1 VTEPQTEEQVRQD
14 PATPPTRPA
23 GGPAT
28 GSTAT
33 AVAPASPPKLPMLV
47 MSVVARY
54 NLLVLLLASIAVYGL
69 WDKTSA
75 IFLTTPNFRN
85 IVGNESVLAVLTLGL
100 LLPLIAGQF
109 DLSVG
114 NVAGLASII
123 SAASYASWGFPLW
136 AGVLVGIAVGGFVG
150 MVNGLIITRLR
161 VDPFITT
168 LGTASIVIGV
178 VEWYT
183 NGLSIVQGV
192 PASLI
197 SFGSGNWLGVP
208 STLYALVLVALVV
221 YYVLDHTPYGRS
233 LNAIGVNRDAA
244 RLVGIKVNRAILIS
258 FIVSGVG
265 AGIAGVLLLARSGA
279 GNPQVGSSFTL
290 LAIASAFLG
299 ATSFRPGRV
308 NVPGTLVAIF
318 FLAVNITGLTF
329 AGVPNYIN
337 DLFTGAAL
345 VLAVAFAT
353 VLSRRR
359 RVRATAGE
367 PTSDPT
373 TA

>member
-1 VTEPQTEEQVRQD
+1 
-14 PATPPTRPA
+14 
-23 GGPAT
+23 
-28 GSTAT
+28 
-33 AVAPASPPKLPMLV
+33 MLV

-75 IFLTTPNFRN
+75 IFLTAPNFRN

-123 SAASYASWGFPLW
+123 SAASYANWGFPLW

-359 RVRATAGE
+359 RVRTTAGE

>member
-1 VTEPQTEEQVRQD
+1 MTELQTKPQVRLD
-14 PATPPTRPA
+14 PVAPPAPPLGDPPA
-23 GGPAT
+23 PAIP
-28 GSTAT
+28 API
-33 AVAPASPPKLPMLV
+33 APASKPSPLALAV
-47 MSVVARY
+47 SLVARY
-54 NLLVLLLASIAVYGL
+54 NLLVLLLGSIAVYGV
-69 WDKTSA
+69 WSKTSA
-75 IFLTTPNFRN
+75 TFMSTANFRN

-100 LLPLIAGQF
+100 LLPLIAGQI

-114 NVAGLASII
+114 SVAGLASII
-123 SAASYASWGFPLW
+123 AASSYASWHFPLW
-136 AGVLVGIAVGGFVG
+136 AGVVVGLAVGGSVG
-150 MVNGLIITRLR
+150 TVNGLIITRLR

-168 LGTASIVIGV
+168 LGSASVVLGV

-183 NGLSIVQGV
+183 NGLSIVQGI
-192 PASLI
+192 PAALV
-197 SFGSGNWLGVP
+197 SFGSDNWLGVP
-208 STLYALVLVALVV
+208 STLYALALVALAV
-221 YYVLDHTPYGRS
+221 YYVLEHTPYGRS

-244 RLVGIKVNRAILIS
+244 RLVGIKVDRAILIS

-265 AGIAGVLLLARSGA
+265 AGVAGVLLLARSGA

-318 FLAVNITGLTF
+318 FVAVNITGLTF

-345 VLAVAFAT
+345 VLAVGFAT

-359 RVRATAGE
+359 RVRATSGE
-367 PTSDPT
+367 PL
-373 TA
+373 

>member
-1 VTEPQTEEQVRQD
+1 MTEPQDVEHPGQN
-14 PATPPTRPA
+14 PATAPTRPD

-28 GSTAT
+28 GSPAT

-75 IFLTTPNFRN
+75 TFLTTPNFRN

-123 SAASYASWGFPLW
+123 SAASYANWGFPIW
-136 AGVLVGIAVGGFVG
+136 AGILVGIAVGGFVG

-168 LGTASIVIGV
+168 LGTASVVIGV

-192 PASLI
+192 PASLV

-359 RVRATAGE
+359 RVRATADE

>member
-1 VTEPQTEEQVRQD
+1 
-14 PATPPTRPA
+14 
-23 GGPAT
+23 
-28 GSTAT
+28 
-33 AVAPASPPKLPMLV
+33 MLV

-359 RVRATAGE
+359 RVRTTAGE